1 METKDAYAGK
11 MEIRLS
17 RWGHKLDKLAAKA
30 ELAGTEAK
38 GDYHQRL
45 DALKANYK
53 VAQSKLVELKAAGE
67 ESGEIIKDGV
77 EKAWNE
83 LEIAFKKLTN

>member
-1 METKDAYAGK
+1 METREAYTGK

-17 RWGHKLDKLAAKA
+17 RWGHRLDKLTAKA
-30 ELAGTEAK
+30 ELAGAEAK
-38 GDYHQRL
+38 VDYHQRL
-45 DALKANYK
+45 DALKANYQA
-53 VAQSKLVELKAAGE
+53 AQAKLVELKAAGE
-67 ESGEIIKDGV
+67 ESGEIIKEGV